1 MEVMVTPEAC
11 NTTTG
16 SSSTGYFGKFGM
28 SSATNSTAP
37 SSTSTEIIPLRRR
50 SKSLVFDIKVDSCT
64 LAGLKSWLLAFI
76 LCFMHDLFH
85 DLYWFGH
92 VWIFMF
98 LLSMTFLALLDALA
112 LRQFC
117 KIRLTSVP

>member
-1 MEVMVTPEAC
+1 MDTPEAC

-37 SSTSTEIIPLRRR
+37 SSTSTEIILLRRR
-50 SKSLVFDIKVDSCT
+50 SRSLVFDIKVDSCT

-85 DLYWFGH
+85 GILVWSCLDLYVSSKH
-92 VWIFMF
+92 DF
-98 LLSMTFLALLDALA
+98 LGS
-112 LRQFC
+112 
-117 KIRLTSVP
+117 S